1 MEAPDIFFIVLKET
15 EKPELEKGPLKK
27 KKSKEEV
34 GQSIRG
40 EERLQHVCS
49 EGGVSAR

>member
-27 KKSKEEV
+27 KKKAK
-34 GQSIRG
+34 RK
-40 EERLQHVCS
+40 
-49 EGGVSAR
+49 